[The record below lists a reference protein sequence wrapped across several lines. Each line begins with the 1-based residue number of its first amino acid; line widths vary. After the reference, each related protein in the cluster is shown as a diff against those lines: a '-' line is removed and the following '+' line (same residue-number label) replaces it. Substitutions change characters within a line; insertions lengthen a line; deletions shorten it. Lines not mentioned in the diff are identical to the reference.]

1 MTPHFRLAGLA
12 AALLA
17 SCLAFPMQAKAAL
30 IQVGSRA
37 ALGSTLSI
45 DWGVFGPD
53 GTGISTPD
61 SRTVSGVTVTVASS
75 QGALD
80 RHDEGTSF
88 FGDFAMGDHLLTD
101 AGSESDTFLVSFG
114 SPVRGFGTQV
124 DADPAFITGPFTGFV
139 RVFSPSSQ
147 LLSTLSF
154 SGTQLGLEN
163 DTAPFVGAL
172 STSADIGFLAFFVNL
187 PAGHFPSVA
196 GALAINTLDVPVPV
210 PASAVLLLPG
220 LFGLAAVR
228 RRR

>member
-1 MTPHFRLAGLA
+1 MMSHFRVAGLA

-17 SCLAFPMQAKAAL
+17 SCLVFAIPTKAAL
-30 IQVGSRA
+30 VQISSLA
-37 ALGSTLSI
+37 ELGPTLPI
-45 DWGVFGPD
+45 DWSVFGPD

-80 RHDEGTSF
+80 RHNEGTSF
-88 FGDFAMGDHLLTD
+88 FGDFAIGDHLLTD

-139 RVFSPSSQ
+139 RVFSPSNQ
-147 LLSTLSF
+147 LLGTLSF
-154 SGTQLGLEN
+154 SGTQLGLQN

-172 STSADIGFLAFFVNL
+172 SNSADIGFLAFFVEL
-187 PAGHFPSVA
+187 PAGHFPTDA
-196 GALAINTLDVPVPV
+196 GALAINTLNVPVPV
-210 PASAVLLLPG
+210 PASAALLMPG
-220 LFGLAAVR
+220 LFGLAAMR